1 MSGFYCFVKD
11 IHAGIA
17 ICLRYSRRTT
27 RVGSDCRL
35 LASSSPDEKVIADT
49 LVMIL
54 KRKGFAAIPAYGGVS
69 ALQIAAVTPPNL
81 LLTDVVM
88 PDMNGVDLAIEICR
102 QVPDCDVLLLSGQA
116 ATTDL
121 LARYPEIA
129 DSFTVLPKPIH
140 PRELMVKLAHLL
152 PTNIPESPAV

>member
-1 MSGFYCFVKD
+1 MPE
-11 IHAGIA
+11 
-17 ICLRYSRRTT
+17 LRF
-27 RVGSDCRL
+27 
-35 LASSSPDEKVIADT
+35 ASVTLDELRELGLVADSLSPPPLILVVDDEKVIADT

-88 PDMNGVDLAIEICR
+88 PDMNGIDLAIEICR

-140 PRELMVKLAHLL
+140 PLELMVRLAHLL

>member
-1 MSGFYCFVKD
+1 MPE
-11 IHAGIA
+11 
-17 ICLRYSRRTT
+17 LRF
-27 RVGSDCRL
+27 
-35 LASSSPDEKVIADT
+35 ASVTLDELRELGLVADSLPPPPLILVVDDEKVIADT

-88 PDMNGVDLAIEICR
+88 PDMNGIDLAIEICR

>member
-1 MSGFYCFVKD
+1 MPE
-11 IHAGIA
+11 
-17 ICLRYSRRTT
+17 LRF
-27 RVGSDCRL
+27 
-35 LASSSPDEKVIADT
+35 ASVTLDELRELGLVADSLSPPPLILVVDDEKVIADT

-88 PDMNGVDLAIEICR
+88 PDMNGIDLAIEICR
-102 QVPDCDVLLLSGQA
+102 QVLDCDVLLLSGQA

-140 PRELMVKLAHLL
+140 PLELMVRLAHLL

>member
-1 MSGFYCFVKD
+1 MPE
-11 IHAGIA
+11 
-17 ICLRYSRRTT
+17 LRF
-27 RVGSDCRL
+27 
-35 LASSSPDEKVIADT
+35 ASVTLDELRELGLVADSLSPPPLILVVDDEKVIADT

-140 PRELMVKLAHLL
+140 PLELMVRLAHLL

>member
-1 MSGFYCFVKD
+1 MPE
-11 IHAGIA
+11 
-17 ICLRYSRRTT
+17 LRF
-27 RVGSDCRL
+27 
-35 LASSSPDEKVIADT
+35 ASVTLDKLRELGLVADSLPPPPLILVVDDEKVIADT

-140 PRELMVKLAHLL
+140 PLELMVRLAHLL

>member
-1 MSGFYCFVKD
+1 MPE
-11 IHAGIA
+11 
-17 ICLRYSRRTT
+17 LRF
-27 RVGSDCRL
+27 
-35 LASSSPDEKVIADT
+35 ASVTLDELRELGLVADSLPPPPLILVVDDEKVIADT

-140 PRELMVKLAHLL
+140 PLELMVRLAHLL